1 MPVTIRPGPEKA
13 GANGDD
19 VVSSSGELLVVT
31 SKEWTARRPGLGRT
45 NKRQTP
51 EDRPVLRSSF
61 EDLKAASASI
71 IPYRNGL
78 VHGIIRAFEQDLHL
92 VLRPDDVWQA
102 ILVQFN
108 FYVNAHAEEL
118 RHFFV
123 THKEKEDLVLDMR
136 PIPLR
141 EIDFQQASEK
151 FIELMKPFLVDESL
165 SKWLLP
171 AFTTTT
177 ANDQTVA
184 ALTVMSTM
192 KKYFDYTLLC
202 GGCGFPSVTLEGEK
216 KDWQL
221 LAAKIRKLADY
232 GDEPADWSI
241 CLVKVVQKM
250 IESFDKPD
258 DDNVKEFWMR
268 ACHVAGQDGSGS
280 IETLSGW
287 LTAFCYWGDDGKPV
301 GDWSDEALKKS
312 MPKVDRPRLT
322 LDGIPFPV
330 ISRYKVPKAVME
342 VPIVVKDYDTL
353 MVHET
358 TVITGQMAMKG
369 VQMDDESQITH
380 VQPMSGWWMLEDKTY
395 PFTA

>member
-1 MPVTIRPGPEKA
+1 MPVTIRPRPEKV
-13 GANGDD
+13 GANDD
-19 VVSSSGELLVVT
+19 NVT
-31 SKEWTARRPGLGRT
+31 S
-45 NKRQTP
+45 

-61 EDLKAASASI
+61 EDLEAASPSI

-92 VLRPDDVWQA
+92 VLRPDDVWLA

-118 RHFFV
+118 QHLFV
-123 THKEKEDLVLDMR
+123 THKGKQVLELDMR
-136 PIPLR
+136 PIPLS

-151 FIELMKPFLVDESL
+151 FTELMKPFLVDESL

-184 ALTVMSTM
+184 ALTLMSTM
-192 KKYFDYTLLC
+192 KKYFDYSLLS

-216 KDWQL
+216 KDWEL
-221 LAAKIRKLADY
+221 LAAKIQVLADY
-232 GDEPADWSI
+232 GDEPADWSVR
-241 CLVKVVQKM
+241 LVKVVEKM
-250 IESFDKPD
+250 IEGFDKPD
-258 DDNVKEFWMR
+258 DDNIKDFWMR
-268 ACHVAGQDGSGS
+268 ACHAAREDGSGW

-287 LTAFCYWGDDGKPV
+287 LTAFCYWGEDGKPV
-301 GDWSDEALKKS
+301 GDWSDEALKKL

-322 LDGIPFPV
+322 LDDIPFPV
-330 ISRYKVPKAVME
+330 ISRYKVPKAVTE
-342 VPIVVKDYDTL
+342 VPIVVKNYDTQ

-358 TVITGQMAMKG
+358 TVITAYVWLVDVGG
-369 VQMDDESQITH
+369 
-380 VQPMSGWWMLEDKTY
+380 
-395 PFTA
+395 